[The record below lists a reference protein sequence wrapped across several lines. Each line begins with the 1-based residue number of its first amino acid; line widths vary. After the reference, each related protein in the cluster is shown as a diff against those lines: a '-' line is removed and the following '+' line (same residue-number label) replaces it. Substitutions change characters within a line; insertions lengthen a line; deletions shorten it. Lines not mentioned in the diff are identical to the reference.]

1 MTEQCFRKKESNPP
15 VCGVHHVPLVQSH
28 VSIDMNSP
36 GLGQITCLRCPVSR
50 SVALDAQ
57 HVSAQ
62 KPIIHVLSIGS
73 QDACDVLRD
82 ALLRRQ
88 RCRLLSATCF
98 RDLCTLPTEEEFE
111 IAILYPHSSSEFHDV
126 GGYIR
131 RKWPRTKILVISKT
145 AEDLDDPLYDEWA
158 HPGLSQDALLLMIEQ
173 LAIDAKRDRKP
184 AARTS
189 SVQWQS
195 KVPHD

>member
-1 MTEQCFRKKESNPP
+1 MR
-15 VCGVHHVPLVQSH
+15 PL
-28 VSIDMNSP
+28 I
-36 GLGQITCLRCPVSR
+36 R
-50 SVALDAQ
+50 
-57 HVSAQ
+57 
-62 KPIIHVLSIGS
+62 VLSIGPR
-73 QDACDVLRD
+73 DACDVIRD
-82 ALLRRQ
+82 ALLQRQ
-88 RCRLLSATCF
+88 RCRLSISTCF
-98 RDLCTLPTEEEFE
+98 RELCTLPTEEEFE
-111 IAILYPHSSSEFHDV
+111 IAILHPHSPSEFHDV